1 MPWALGVGPWKLTR
15 VSTIEGVSRVVAALL
30 VVWEPANFAVE
41 ALTVLPTIAY
51 RGWLPGLE
59 LIVHAVVAAV
69 AAAGGLALWNR
80 TAGAPRLALIAIVAT
95 VARTI
100 QSLYWSVLPNATM
113 PGDEPLIA
121 AIALALGAAAVFIVS
136 RSTRSAAL

>member
-1 MPWALGVGPWKLTR
+1 MVG
-15 VSTIEGVSRVVAALL
+15 ALL

-41 ALTVLPTIAY
+41 ALTVLPTITY
-51 RGWLPGLE
+51 RGWLASLE
-59 LIVHAVVAAV
+59 LAGHAVVAAI

-80 TAGAPRLALIAIVAT
+80 TTGAHRLALTAIVAA
-95 VARTI
+95 VARTV

-121 AIALALGAAAVFIVS
+121 AIVLAVGALAIFIVA
-136 RSTRSAAL
+136 RTMRSAAL